1 MVQIHSPRP
10 FFSSRFNVLHRVCC
24 CCSRLGIGYK
34 PEQIVMFLRQIEVE
48 IANGPHETQGANT
61 TESYTYDPV

>member
-1 MVQIHSPRP
+1 
-10 FFSSRFNVLHRVCC
+10 
-24 CCSRLGIGYK
+24 
-34 PEQIVMFLRQIEVE
+34 MFLRQIEVE